1 MFTEFGKR
9 LGRSRA
15 WRPSPRLASVLHAIL
30 RMLDA
35 VGFVP
40 FRRTTYLGHRFVYP
54 LDSLIGAAIAEG
66 GEWDRSLVEIVRK
79 ALPMEAP
86 VICEVGSNIGA
97 SLVQLKRAKP
107 KGRVIAFEP
116 SDRFRP
122 FLQKNVG
129 LAGLEG
135 VTVSSALLGRRK
147 GTVSLYNNAASAS
160 TARPRDPRDLSPRRR
175 QQASMTTLDAAL
187 GTDTKVDFI
196 KVDTDGFDFE
206 VLRGAEATI
215 RRDWPILYFE
225 YFPGLLTSP
234 ESDLAWLQVL
244 GYRTFFC
251 YTPSGEFSGQTTDV
265 AEATLRARL
274 LGYCDVL
281 TCPQDSLC
289 EQLFRTRYS

>member
-1 MFTEFGKR
+1 
-9 LGRSRA
+9 
-15 WRPSPRLASVLHAIL
+15 
-30 RMLDA
+30 
-35 VGFVP
+35 
-40 FRRTTYLGHRFVYP
+40 
-54 LDSLIGAAIAEG
+54 
-66 GEWDRSLVEIVRK
+66 
-79 ALPMEAP
+79 
-86 VICEVGSNIGA
+86 
-97 SLVQLKRAKP
+97 
-107 KGRVIAFEP
+107 
-116 SDRFRP
+116 
-122 FLQKNVG
+122 
-129 LAGLEG
+129 
-135 VTVSSALLGRRK
+135 
-147 GTVSLYNNAASAS
+147 
-160 TARPRDPRDLSPRRR
+160 
-175 QQASMTTLDAAL
+175 MTTLDAAL